1 MLICDMCKREIDR
14 EKSKVEICIQGEYRD
29 KLKKFGFNRKPDF
42 CSLTCAI
49 KYLTEF
55 ALLIKEP
62 VEIHRNEGEE
72 VG

>member
-1 MLICDMCKREIDR
+1 MLICDMCKKEIDP
-14 EKSKVEICIQGEYRD
+14 EKSKVEIYIQGEYRD

-42 CSLTCAI
+42 CSLACAI

-62 VEIHRNEGEE
+62 IEVHRNEGA
-72 VG
+72 